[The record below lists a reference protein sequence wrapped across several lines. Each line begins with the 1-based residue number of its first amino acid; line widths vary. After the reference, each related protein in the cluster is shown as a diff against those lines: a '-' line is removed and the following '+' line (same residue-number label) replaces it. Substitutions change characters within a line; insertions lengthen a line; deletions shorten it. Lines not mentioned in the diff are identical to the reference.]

1 MTVSTL
7 GLVEAIIFLAHH
19 YYPDLDL
26 EKERIFADV
35 HFTLF
40 FVAIINALMSCII
53 YSIASRV
60 AKNRW
65 TKLEVLDTN
74 HYLAFRQQFA
84 QVTKKMEELEEDDK
98 HKYDPAYQRRKK
110 LKQQRESFQDNP
122 NKDDFITFV
131 GTALDQSSNMRFG
144 QADHLRNLL
153 KKKHAELLVQL
164 RFHELR
170 VHFIETHS
178 LKANFK

>member
-1 MTVSTL
+1 
-7 GLVEAIIFLAHH
+7 
-19 YYPDLDL
+19 
-26 EKERIFADV
+26 
-35 HFTLF
+35 
-40 FVAIINALMSCII
+40 
-53 YSIASRV
+53 
-60 AKNRW
+60 
-65 TKLEVLDTN
+65 
-74 HYLAFRQQFA
+74 
-84 QVTKKMEELEEDDK
+84 MEELEEDDK

-110 LKQQRESFQDNP
+110 LKQQRDSFQDNP

-131 GTALDQSSNMRFG
+131 GTALDQSINMRFG